1 MSVKSPTTG
10 VEVIAYLEAMSRGGL
25 LHNSRT
31 ADGIMIGSLSVAFME
46 SMSTCES
53 SVIENQNINIF
64 CNDIE
69 IGERVFHS
77 KGCLACLTQIQY
89 ILDQRLEL
97 IKDSGLESEI
107 IDEKIKQTIGME
119 TGPDDTNQYEYGICK
134 YSCQQCVLENVNQT
148 IDITLNSNFDQH
160 CNMPDF
166 QNAFAKGLTSQ
177 LTQEFQQQDTLS
189 TTLNTTNE
197 NMTRLLVEMMTSD
210 IGVQSFLTNVYQ
222 GLLTSQNIT
231 IGKESTSLYIRDM
244 SQTINF
250 SQVFSVMTQQYSS
263 VRASLSDKTSTVDVT
278 EINRINQEYFENLVE
293 EIKDITVNS
302 GIDLIY
308 VLIGF

>member
-1 MSVKSPTTG
+1 M
-10 VEVIAYLEAMSRGGL
+10 
-25 LHNSRT
+25 H
-31 ADGIMIGSLSVAFME
+31 
-46 SMSTCES
+46 
-53 SVIENQNINIF
+53 
-64 CNDIE
+64 
-69 IGERVFHS
+69 
-77 KGCLACLTQIQY
+77 
-89 ILDQRLEL
+89 
-97 IKDSGLESEI
+97 
-107 IDEKIKQTIGME
+107 
-119 TGPDDTNQYEYGICK
+119 
-134 YSCQQCVLENVNQT
+134 
-148 IDITLNSNFDQH
+148 
-160 CNMPDF
+160 
-166 QNAFAKGLTSQ
+166 FAKGLTSQ

-250 SQVFSVMTQQYSS
+250 SQVFSVVTQQYSS
-263 VRASLSDKTSTVDVT
+263 VRASLSDKTSIVDVT

-302 GIDLIY
+302 GIDLGIIIGGTIVIWIIAIVCIIVIY
-308 VLIGF
+308 SKNMNMKNIIHPISTLSL